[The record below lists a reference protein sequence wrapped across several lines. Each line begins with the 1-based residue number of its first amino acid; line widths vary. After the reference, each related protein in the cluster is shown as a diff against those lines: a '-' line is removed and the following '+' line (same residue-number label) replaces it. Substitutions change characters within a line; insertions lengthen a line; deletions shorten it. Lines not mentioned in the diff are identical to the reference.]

1 MTKTKIPVLGDKEL
15 IEKLNER
22 IKEIKTGE
30 ASSTQ
35 ETVETSEPQDDHE
48 CETQCPITT
57 AASTVEDTETVEP
70 VCICDQ
76 SEKHYPT
83 VGEYVAEFERE
94 RKQAIKEE
102 IEEESDDT
110 NKENKD
116 FSDIESDRQRCL
128 KYKNYNIP
136 NNTNENSKHATAYP
150 LTVSP
155 EVINLFEEYGPK
167 MAELLERMSEL
178 EKPLDDNTQCR
189 NTVNKDFDYNK
200 HESSESF
207 RKIISSSKKLAEQL
221 KNYKGNSN
229 IFDRIALIK
238 EACKKATD
246 NNNNNNA
253 VDNKSYELVKQL
265 LDGKAQQGTQPY
277 EMVDHPKHYNTYDI
291 ETIEMMLRI
300 WGPEATAL
308 WCTMTAFKYRM
319 RMGTKPTSPVSED
332 LEKETWYLN
341 KANEIKSNINTY
353 TKN

>member
-1 MTKTKIPVLGDKEL
+1 MAKTKIPVSGDKEL
-15 IEKLNER
+15 IERLNER

-35 ETVETSEPQDDHE
+35 ETVVVSEPQDDHE
-48 CETQCPITT
+48 CETQCTITT
-57 AASTVEDTETVEP
+57 AASETVEP
-70 VCICDQ
+70 VCICDPD
-76 SEKHYPT
+76 EKHYPT

-94 RKQAIKEE
+94 RKQSIKEE
-102 IEEESDDT
+102 IEEESDDA
-110 NKENKD
+110 NKEDKD

-155 EVINLFEEYGPK
+155 EIVNLFEEYGPK
-167 MAELLERMSEL
+167 MAELLERISGL
-178 EKPLDDNTQCR
+178 DNPLDDNTQCR

-207 RKIISSSKKLAEQL
+207 RKIISNSKKLAEQL

-229 IFDRIALIK
+229 IFNRIASIK
-238 EACKKATD
+238 EACKKVTD
-246 NNNNNNA
+246 NNNNA
-253 VDNKSYELVKQL
+253 VENKQYELIRQL
-265 LDGKAQQGTQPY
+265 IDGKAQQGTQPY

-319 RMGTKPTSPVSED
+319 RMGTKPTSPVAED

-341 KANEIKSNINTY
+341 KANEIKNNTNN
-353 TKN
+353 K

>member
-15 IEKLNER
+15 IERLNER

-35 ETVETSEPQDDHE
+35 EPVDVSEPQDDHE

-57 AASTVEDTETVEP
+57 AASAVEDTETVEP
-70 VCICDQ
+70 ACICDS
-76 SEKHYPT
+76 SENHCPT
-83 VGEYVAEFERE
+83 FVEYFDEFVRE

-102 IEEESDDT
+102 VEEESDDT
-110 NKENKD
+110 CKEDKD

-128 KYKNYNIP
+128 KYNNYNIP
-136 NNTNENSKHATAYP
+136 TNTNENSKHATAYP
-150 LTVSP
+150 LNVSP
-155 EVINLFEEYGPK
+155 EIVLLIEEYGPK
-167 MAELLERMSEL
+167 MAELLGRISGLEL

-189 NTVNKDFDYNK
+189 NAINKEYDYNK
-200 HESSESF
+200 HEPSESLK
-207 RKIISSSKKLAEQL
+207 KIISSSKKLAEEL

-229 IFDRIALIK
+229 ICNRIASIK
-238 EACKKATD
+238 EACKKAAD
-246 NNNNNNA
+246 NNNNNNNA
-253 VDNKSYELVKQL
+253 VENKS
-265 LDGKAQQGTQPY
+265 Y

-291 ETIEMMLRI
+291 ETIDMMLRI

-319 RMGTKPTSPVSED
+319 RMGTKPTSPVAED
-332 LEKETWYLN
+332 LKKETWYIN

-353 TKN
+353 IKN